1 MCVARPGGGEK
12 TRKKEGKRGQRQ
24 GKKTGSMNVDQT
36 ERDTGKDWIEQKV
49 IKFLL
54 HGPPFLTAFK
64 VNIERMG

>member
-36 ERDTGKDWIEQKV
+36 EREIQ
-49 IKFLL
+49 
-54 HGPPFLTAFK
+54 
-64 VNIERMG
+64 ERIVMNKR